1 MKRNQKKYTKK
12 NYKGGL
18 VDKEIVTKSF
28 TELNNRLDKIEQD
41 LGILRTK
48 IERKE
53 VEVAK
58 LLGPEI
64 NPMDKKSIDLPM
76 RRNAFTD
83 NPPSLGMNSLGASKS
98 YEKKTPDNFRGENP
112 LARQIVPVENNI
124 PIEINRD
131 QFYKISDAFNQLNK
145 SKANKNQPS
154 YNVQKSILH
163 TFRPKLMD
171 RSTYLKSKTK
181 LNSEEEKELEDIS
194 YSLDLLNKAKASN
207 YEGGRKSR
215 RYIKSRRTRKHKK

>member
-18 VDKEIVTKSF
+18 VDSNEAKESLAKL
-28 TELNNRLDKIEQD
+28 EERLSKIEQG

-53 VEVAK
+53 VEVPK
-58 LLGPEI
+58 LLGPKT
-64 NPMDKKSIDLPM
+64 NPMDKKSIVLPT
-76 RRNAFTD
+76 RRDAFTD
-83 NPPSLGMNSLGASKS
+83 KPPSGMNSLGASKS
-98 YEKKTPDNFRGENP
+98 YEKKTPNNFSGENP

-163 TFRPKLMD
+163 TFRPRLMD
-171 RSTYLKSKTK
+171 RSSYLKSKTK